1 VRTRR
6 KRLNPGMS
14 DLTIYE
20 VSSCSTCRRLAA
32 LLAER
37 GVGYHGI
44 EYHEVGVSEAEI
56 RELLRKSGLRPRDL
70 LRLRE
75 PLVDELGLRD
85 GDGVSD
91 DELIA
96 LMASHPKLLQ
106 RPIAVRG
113 ERALLARPV
122 ERVLELLEQ

>member
-1 VRTRR
+1 
-6 KRLNPGMS
+6 MA

-20 VSSCSTCRRLAA
+20 VPRCSTCRNLRE
-32 LLAER
+32 LLSDR
-37 GVGYHGI
+37 GVAYEAIAYHDAGI
-44 EYHEVGVSEAEI
+44 SQETI
-56 RELLRKSGLRPRDL
+56 RELLRKSGLGPRDV

-75 PLVDELGLRD
+75 PLVAELRLLD

-96 LMASHPKLLQ
+96 LMAQHPRLLQ

-113 ERALLARPV
+113 ERALLARPI
-122 ERVLELLEQ
+122 ERVLDLLD

>member
-1 VRTRR
+1 MMSRV
-6 KRLNPGMS
+6 PS

-20 VSSCSTCRRLAA
+20 VKTCSTCRRLAA
-32 LLAER
+32 LLDER
-37 GVGYHGI
+37 GVEYEGV
-44 EYHEVGVSEAEI
+44 EYHRTGLDEATI
-56 RELLRKSGLRPRDL
+56 RDLLAKAGLGPRDV

-75 PLVDELGLRD
+75 PLVAELGLLD

-96 LMASHPKLLQ
+96 AIAEHPRLLQ

-113 ERALLARPV
+113 DRALLARPV
-122 ERVLELLEQ
+122 ERVLELLDD

>member
-1 VRTRR
+1 V
-6 KRLNPGMS
+6 S

-20 VSSCSTCRRLAA
+20 VRSCSTCAKLSA

-37 GVGYHGI
+37 GVEYEAI
-44 EYHEVGVSEAEI
+44 EYHEVGLSEDEI
-56 RELLRKSGLRPRDL
+56 RELLRKSGLRPRDV

-75 PLVDELGLRD
+75 PLVGELGLLE
-85 GDGVSD
+85 GDGASD

-96 LMASHPKLLQ
+96 AIASHPKLLQ

-122 ERVLELLEQ
+122 ERVLELLD